1 MIRQLITE
9 SLVLG
14 VAGGGVGVLLGHWAI
29 ALLLTVIPEGL
40 PRVEQIGLDA
50 RVGTIAILASLAS
63 ALLFGIIPA
72 LQASRTDASLALR
85 DADRTSTG
93 SRSRARTRSVL
104 VLFEIAL
111 TLVLL
116 VAAGLLLNSFI
127 RLQRVDPG
135 FRTDQVT
142 LISLPIPQSRYPD
155 GKRQAAFYRQVL
167 EAIERHREI
176 QSAAILFPNPIEGRN
191 ANGTFT
197 IEGQVGT
204 KRADR
209 PFTALASVSR
219 DYFRTLGIPIM
230 QGRAFTDRDRDPA
243 PAVAI
248 VNATLVRRYFA
259 GRDPIG
265 TRVRFGDSGKDEDW
279 ITIVGIAGDSRN
291 VGLNEPPTPLFY
303 LPYDTFPLAFMG
315 IVARSAAGAG
325 VVAAI
330 ARSELKT
337 IDPDMPIDQIAPLQD
352 LLYDS
357 MAEPRFRTLLLS
369 AFALM
374 AVALAAVGI
383 YGLMSFSVIQRT
395 REIGIRVALGAQ
407 PAQVVMPVVR
417 EGLTL
422 ALGGIA
428 LGVAG
433 SFVVTRVLTTF
444 LFGVPPTDAK
454 TYVAVAVLLL
464 GVALLATYIPSR
476 RAARVDPVSAL
487 RAE

>member
-1 MIRQLITE
+1 ME
-9 SLVLG
+9 
-14 VAGGGVGVLLGHWAI
+14 
-29 ALLLTVIPEGL
+29 
-40 PRVEQIGLDA
+40 
-50 RVGTIAILASLAS
+50 
-63 ALLFGIIPA
+63 
-72 LQASRTDASLALR
+72 
-85 DADRTSTG
+85 RTS
-93 SRSRARTRSVL
+93 
-104 VLFEIAL
+104 
-111 TLVLL
+111 
-116 VAAGLLLNSFI
+116 
-127 RLQRVDPG
+127 
-135 FRTDQVT
+135 
-142 LISLPIPQSRYPD
+142 
-155 GKRQAAFYRQVL
+155 
-167 EAIERHREI
+167 
-176 QSAAILFPNPIEGRN
+176 
-191 ANGTFT
+191 
-197 IEGQVGT
+197 
-204 KRADR
+204 
-209 PFTALASVSR
+209 
-219 DYFRTLGIPIM
+219 
-230 QGRAFTDRDRDPA
+230 
-243 PAVAI
+243 
-248 VNATLVRRYFA
+248 
-259 GRDPIG
+259 
-265 TRVRFGDSGKDEDW
+265 DW

-291 VGLNEPPTPLFY
+291 VGLNEPPTPLLY